1 MLGLGTEEKAGSSG
15 QASRVARKFSG
26 PAPVPRNDP
35 AEKEAESPSPM
46 DQGEGRSQLG
56 SLLEVRKRVGDEKV
70 ADRSA
75 SCLMT

>member
-56 SLLEVRKRVGDEKV
+56 SLLEGGR
-70 ADRSA
+70 
-75 SCLMT
+75 

>member
-1 MLGLGTEEKAGSSG
+1 MLGLGKEEKAGSSG

-56 SLLEVRKRVGDEKV
+56 S
-70 ADRSA
+70 
-75 SCLMT
+75 C